1 MIREFGAVCL
11 VLAMVIGLAYWARGR
26 SSNLL
31 VPGWNRGKPRRMQV
45 IQRLPLT
52 PQHVLCM
59 VSVDGKEWLLSLHP
73 NGVEVLRREQET

>member
-26 SSNLL
+26 SANLAISR
-31 VPGWNRGKPRRMQV
+31 WNGGKSKRLQV
-45 IQRLPLT
+45 IQRLPLS
-52 PQHVLCM
+52 PQHLLCM

-73 NGVEVLRREQET
+73 HGVEVLKREQDT